1 MTVPATPNM
10 PRVHCDP
17 AQAEAQYNLR
27 QAFPD
32 FPEVLEAWRAATQ
45 DVHARRQP
53 TCNLKYGNEPLQDY
67 DYFASGQANAP
78 LFVFIHGGYWQSGD
92 KSDIG
97 FIVDP
102 FVAAGADAV
111 VLNYRLAPDHPM
123 EAMVD
128 DVLQALQHLH
138 HEQQQGR
145 YTFNPKKV
153 ALMGHSAG
161 GHLVAVAACRAQAAG
176 IPAPAQVFPLS
187 GLFDLPPLLPS
198 SVNNALGLNEAR
210 AMALSPLL
218 MRAPAATEVHTL
230 IGQHETAQFHEQARV
245 LAQVWPQVKQH
256 HVISDTH
263 HFTVL
268 SALANPAQPA
278 VHAMIQS
285 MFRS

>member
-1 MTVPATPNM
+1 MSVFVPPDR

-17 AQAEAQYNLR
+17 SQAETQYNLR

-32 FPEVLEAWRAATQ
+32 FPEVLETWRAATRE
-45 DVHARRQP
+45 VHAQRQP
-53 TCNLKYGNEPLQDY
+53 ACDLRYGNEPLQDY

-97 FIVDP
+97 FIVEP

-111 VLNYRLAPDHPM
+111 VLNYRLAPEHPM

-128 DVLQALQHLH
+128 DVMQALRHLH

-145 YTFNPKKV
+145 YTFNPQRL

-161 GHLVAVAACRAQAAG
+161 GHLVTVAACRAPADG
-176 IPAPAQVFPLS
+176 IPAPAQVFALS

-198 SVNNALGLNEAR
+198 SVNNALGLNENR
-210 AMALSPLL
+210 ATALSPLL
-218 MRAPAATEVHTL
+218 MPAPATTEVHTL
-230 IGQHETAQFHEQARV
+230 IGEHETAQFHEQARV
-245 LAQVWPQVKQH
+245 LAQAWPQLRQH
-256 HVISDTH
+256 HVIANTH

-268 SALANPAQPA
+268 NALANPAEPA
-278 VHAMIQS
+278 VQAMIHS